1 MTRQKDPI
9 YAHPVEI
16 LQQLIRFDTTNPPG
30 NELECIRY
38 IQSLLTDAGIKSNI
52 YGKTKE
58 RANLVARIKGQGK
71 AAPLLLYGHVDVVTT
86 ANQKWSQPPFA
97 ANIVD
102 NHVWG
107 RGALDMKS
115 GVAMFLS
122 AFLKAKAEG
131 TSLPGDVIFCALADE
146 ENGGEFGARYMVAE
160 HPELFKDVKYAF
172 GEFGGFNINLSGKRV
187 YPIMIAEKQVCWL
200 KLTFHGKGG
209 HGSMPVHGQAMAKLA
224 QALKILDEKQLPYHL
239 TPAVQMMI
247 DAMTNVVGGA
257 AGVVLGQ
264 LKNPLAAD
272 RIIKTLG
279 ANGAIFG
286 PLLHNTVSPTIVNAS
301 EKINVIPSEI
311 SLQVDG
317 RMLPGMK
324 PEDMQRELR
333 SLLGEEVE
341 MSVQMFNP
349 GPAAPK
355 LDFFDV
361 LKTTLSGLD
370 PAGTAI
376 PFVISGAT
384 DARFFTDLG
393 IQTYGFTPLRL
404 PDDFSFMGIIHSAD
418 ERVPVEAVSFGAE
431 AVFSAIQKGL

>member
-1 MTRQKDPI
+1 MTGQKDPI

-38 IQSLLTDAGIKSNI
+38 IQGLLNDAGIRSVI
-52 YGKTKE
+52 HGKTKE

-97 ANIVD
+97 GNIVD
-102 NHVWG
+102 DVIWG

-115 GVAMFLS
+115 GVAMFLA
-122 AFLKAKAEG
+122 AFLKAKAEN
-131 TSLPGDVIFCALADE
+131 TPLPGDVIFCALADE
-146 ENGGEFGARYMVAE
+146 ENGGDFGARFMAAE
-160 HPELFKDVKYAF
+160 HPDLFEDVKYAL

-200 KLTFHGKGG
+200 KLTFRGKGG
-209 HGSMPVHGQAMAKLA
+209 RGSMPVHGQAMAKLA
-224 QALKILDEKQLPYHL
+224 RALKILDEKQLPYHL
-239 TPAVQMMI
+239 TPAVQIMI
-247 DAMTNVVGGA
+247 DAMAAVAGGA
-257 AGVVLGQ
+257 AGMVLGQ

-279 ANGAIFG
+279 TNAAIFG

-301 EKINVIPSEI
+301 EKINVIPSEVT
-311 SLQVDG
+311 LQVDG
-317 RMLPGMK
+317 RMVPGMK
-324 PEDMQRELR
+324 PEDLQNELR
-333 SLLGEEVE
+333 SLLGDDVE

-349 GPAAPK
+349 GPAEPI
-355 LDFFDV
+355 LDLMDT
-361 LKTTLSGLD
+361 LQTTLQELD
-370 PAGTAI
+370 PTGTAI
-376 PFVISGAT
+376 PFVIAGAT
-384 DARFFTDLG
+384 DARFFSDLG
-393 IQTYGFTPLRL
+393 IQTYGFTPLKL

-418 ERVPVEAVSFGAE
+418 ERVPVDAVSFGAE
-431 AVFSAIQKGL
+431 AVFSAIQKGR